1 MFPESDGEELPCFH
15 FLTKQLPGQE
25 NPAQPPLEDSVVML
39 SSSDA
44 EDSSASSPVW
54 KKSCL
59 AKDFSRPAPAVQVI
73 ALQSSESEEDEPL
86 IPLAE
91 RLKRKFLVASC
102 STVGTSFTKIQE
114 QSNQDSGSSNDKQ
127 EVAGCGQQSLP
138 RGLGTQARAAP
149 RSWEV
154 SDSDSEMAALDHR
167 KQPLLQPLKHVSECL
182 VQNNSHH
189 QGTEINLKHLPL
201 QANTK
206 RSQEELDK
214 ARQAALQRKKE
225 REARKVL
232 QERERERKKALANLR
247 KAQRPDQC
255 LKHIQVVLD
264 PGLLQVEGGGQLL
277 AILQSMECSCVI
289 ANQAV
294 PRSITWR
301 RKAGL
306 AQADED
312 SLTEEP
318 NILVVMMLEEFVAMI
333 RNYKQISMEGPT
345 ETLQSFVTTVM
356 KRVPGKTIALATV
369 ELEKYFSSHKQKSQ
383 KKLPQATQSA
393 CKVQEPGKQRGKAGS
408 VPEISRADVEEA
420 LVSLQLHTGVQVRV
434 LESWKELGDFIC
446 MFTKAV
452 AEAPFKRERDK
463 TGFSFCL
470 EGDWSAGT
478 KVERSGK
485 GLLQVWKRQI
495 QQFNRVSLDMANAIV
510 AQYPSPLLLME
521 AYNTHSSEQ
530 ERHNLL
536 AEIPVRRGDGV
547 TATTRRVGPD
557 LSKRVYLQMT
567 SCNPD
572 LSLDVTG

>member
-1 MFPESDGEELPCFH
+1 MTGRGLLHQVLLMS
-15 FLTKQLPGQE
+15 LPG
-25 NPAQPPLEDSVVML
+25 
-39 SSSDA
+39 
-44 EDSSASSPVW
+44 ASGWLPY
-54 KKSCL
+54 C
-59 AKDFSRPAPAVQVI
+59 PC
-73 ALQSSESEEDEPL
+73 
-86 IPLAE
+86 IPLPPDFNLCLS
-91 RLKRKFLVASC
+91 LK
-102 STVGTSFTKIQE
+102 
-114 QSNQDSGSSNDKQ
+114 
-127 EVAGCGQQSLP
+127 
-138 RGLGTQARAAP
+138 
-149 RSWEV
+149 
-154 SDSDSEMAALDHR
+154 
-167 KQPLLQPLKHVSECL
+167 
-182 VQNNSHH
+182 
-189 QGTEINLKHLPL
+189 
-201 QANTK
+201 
-206 RSQEELDK
+206 
-214 ARQAALQRKKE
+214 
-225 REARKVL
+225 
-232 QERERERKKALANLR
+232 
-247 KAQRPDQC
+247 
-255 LKHIQVVLD
+255 
-264 PGLLQVEGGGQLL
+264 
-277 AILQSMECSCVI
+277 
-289 ANQAV
+289 
-294 PRSITWR
+294 
-301 RKAGL
+301 
-306 AQADED
+306 ADED

-333 RNYKQISMEGPT
+333 RNYKQ
-345 ETLQSFVTTVM
+345 
-356 KRVPGKTIALATV
+356 
-369 ELEKYFSSHKQKSQ
+369 
-383 KKLPQATQSA
+383 
-393 CKVQEPGKQRGKAGS
+393 
-408 VPEISRADVEEA
+408 A